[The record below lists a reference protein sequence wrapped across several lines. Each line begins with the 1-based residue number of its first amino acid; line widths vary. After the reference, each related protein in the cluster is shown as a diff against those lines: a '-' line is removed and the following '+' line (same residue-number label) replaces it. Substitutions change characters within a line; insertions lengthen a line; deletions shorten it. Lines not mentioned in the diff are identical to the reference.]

1 MAGLFWQAVPAE
13 QWPQD
18 ADMQQ
23 AIILSWAEP
32 YGARRQE
39 LVFIGQKLNKNAM
52 LTQLEACLLTDAE
65 LALGEAQWC
74 QLADPF
80 TQ

>member
-1 MAGLFWQAVPAE
+1 
-13 QWPQD
+13 
-18 ADMQQ
+18 
-23 AIILSWAEP
+23 
-32 YGARRQE
+32 
-39 LVFIGQKLNKNAM
+39 VFIGQKLNKNAM